1 MAVSFFEL
9 INDCCAFAFVAKS
22 KLAKRAASK
31 TVVLKIVFIVSEDLF
46 GQNSELLEENACK
59 KSVIYQAGADLIKL
73 VGVWPVNSL
82 NSLLKWG

>member
-1 MAVSFFEL
+1 M
-9 INDCCAFAFVAKS
+9 
-22 KLAKRAASK
+22 
-31 TVVLKIVFIVSEDLF
+31 VSEDLF